1 MLLLYA
7 TLLCL
12 LWCTNGMQGP
22 HTSAHQMR
30 KPCDQAFLSRLHVE
44 GCVKIIAMCGLS
56 MYHLQVL
63 DNNSQDDAEKIKSI
77 DMIM

>member
-1 MLLLYA
+1 
-7 TLLCL
+7 
-12 LWCTNGMQGP
+12 
-22 HTSAHQMR
+22 
-30 KPCDQAFLSRLHVE
+30 
-44 GCVKIIAMCGLS
+44 MCGLS